1 MESLNETCF
10 GTPFEEKYLLHI
22 WQRWILV
29 VLSICII
36 LLIFLVNSLVI
47 ISMWKTNQL
56 SNMSLRLLFLLS
68 ITDCFFGA
76 LAGIPF
82 TIMMVAY
89 YDQTYCHIELVD
101 QFFMTLLG
109 KTTSYLLVLIA
120 IDRYARIKFL
130 VEYPTMAVDKWF
142 YVGTASVVFVALMQ
156 AIFNVITRI
165 SHSYPYTKMFVA
177 FCDIF
182 LLLVGSIAYLMAI
195 VVARRHQRNAIN
207 QEILAKVQESF
218 TYVAKLIIMTAI
230 CFYVPYEIMSL
241 TREFTKDKMQGRLK
255 QWFSFFMFITYM
267 LPFCNSFANGIVFLL
282 NNQKANNFVK
292 KLLSRERRI
301 FSFSDFPEHIVIT
314 Y

>member
-1 MESLNETCF
+1 
-10 GTPFEEKYLLHI
+10 
-22 WQRWILV
+22 
-29 VLSICII
+29 
-36 LLIFLVNSLVI
+36 
-47 ISMWKTNQL
+47 
-56 SNMSLRLLFLLS
+56 
-68 ITDCFFGA
+68 
-76 LAGIPF
+76 
-82 TIMMVAY
+82 
-89 YDQTYCHIELVD
+89 
-101 QFFMTLLG
+101 MTLLG

-120 IDRYARIKFL
+120 IDRYARIKYL

-142 YVGTASVVFVALMQ
+142 YAGTASVVFVALMQ

-165 SHSYPYTKMFVA
+165 SHNYPYTKMFFA

-182 LLLVGSIAYLMAI
+182 LLLVGSIAYIMAI
-195 VVARRHQRNAIN
+195 VVARRHQRNAVN

-292 KLLSRERRI
+292 KLLTRERRI